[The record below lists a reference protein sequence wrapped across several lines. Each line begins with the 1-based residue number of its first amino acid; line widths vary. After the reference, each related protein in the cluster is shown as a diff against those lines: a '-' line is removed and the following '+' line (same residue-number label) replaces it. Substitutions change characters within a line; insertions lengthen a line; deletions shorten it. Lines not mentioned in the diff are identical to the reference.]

1 MVRCSS
7 RATASAADGAPK
19 AYAGVGARESTSAR
33 NTSRR
38 RSATPARTTV
48 NPLFRETVARR
59 SFSSD
64 ASEARSSDA
73 PPPPRAS
80 RNLRVRVT
88 QRGGVYIASEAV
100 IAKSRRN
107 TSRRRVANASAV
119 SRDWPLATARRE
131 TRAYD
136 ADVANAPS
144 TNSLHD
150 ADVGSLMSSRDSS
163 DTVFETASEEASEEV
178 RRSGVVNP
186 GQKSASQ
193 NRARRRSPTEARR
206 TSFFFND
213 ALFRVVSAAGDPP
226 ARVSSA
232 SAAAEQRSSGG
243 NATCRRHGNA
253 GASGASSDSPHS
265 VREKRRTSAGS
276 SFVESS
282 DGSSSSS
289 SSTEAATN
297 GTMRA
302 RSRTQA
308 STVGASAGAT
318 VAPSAGAPSF
328 GASGSSAAS
337 ARSKARSITARR
349 FFGFFALASRRTSS
363 EKTARTSAGLMGGW
377 SPPPK
382 MAPHA
387 SSARS
392 DTSPSTMSFSTIPAK
407 ADAELPMATAVPVT
421 VDAATRARKRRPPG
435 VSNRHI
441 LERFAF
447 FTDFM
452 IISLFSSKATNA
464 PRFSTSPP
472 VCRPRRRGP
481 ARQRSRTAS

>member
-1 MVRCSS
+1 
-7 RATASAADGAPK
+7 
-19 AYAGVGARESTSAR
+19 
-33 NTSRR
+33 
-38 RSATPARTTV
+38 
-48 NPLFRETVARR
+48 
-59 SFSSD
+59 
-64 ASEARSSDA
+64 
-73 PPPPRAS
+73 
-80 RNLRVRVT
+80 VRVT
-88 QRGGVYIASEAV
+88 QRGGVYIASEAA
-100 IAKSRRN
+100 IAKSKRS

-136 ADVANAPS
+136 ADVADAPS

-150 ADVGSLMSSRDSS
+150 ADVVRDAFSFSSSRDFF
-163 DTVFETASEEASEEV
+163 DTAPEEASGG
-178 RRSGVVNP
+178 GVVNP

-206 TSFFFND
+206 TSFFD
-213 ALFRVVSAAGDPP
+213 ALFRVVSAARPDT
-226 ARVSSA
+226 RVSSA
-232 SAAAEQRSSGG
+232 SAAAEQCSSGS
-243 NATCRRHGNA
+243 NATCRRQGNA

-282 DGSSSSS
+282 DGSSPS

-392 DTSPSTMSFSTIPAK
+392 DTSPSTMSFSTTPAK

-435 VSNRHI
+435 VSNR
-441 LERFAF
+441 
-447 FTDFM
+447 
-452 IISLFSSKATNA
+452 
-464 PRFSTSPP
+464 
-472 VCRPRRRGP
+472 RPRAFRVTRGFQSVFFKSNKRAALLYFSP
-481 ARQRSRTAS
+481 SSSSSSRSRSSTTSNSFLISSMRAWLARSSGSSSSSSSHDAAPESPKTASSALTASACASTR